1 MIDLLGNWLD
11 IFMVTGR
18 PIEHDR
24 RATRERLLDAILGTF
39 FGSSANANRTAVHIA
54 GVVNDQAMFIVHS
67 RRLVE
72 MIMQDPNYKHGQAF
86 STAI

>member
-1 MIDLLGNWLD
+1 
-11 IFMVTGR
+11 MVTGR

-72 MIMQDPNYKHGQAF
+72 MIMQDPNAYMVNMVKHFRQQF
-86 STAI
+86 DCSV